1 MIDQIIIGNGESYLK
16 AVFNE
21 IDTWYKGNEK
31 TLNIYTVPF
40 NSICIFK
47 EIILKV
53 ALMNNRVMY
62 ICNDKDKIKKSFNNI
77 FKNQYTSIEKNI
89 VIKEY
94 NSYFKVD
101 DKYEL
106 IIYDDIDFE
115 VGTFKIRRGGSAGG
129 HNGIRNIIDNL
140 KTENIQRIRIGISK
154 NEIPLM
160 DYVLGKFT
168 PEEEKKLESIFP
180 KIANVINDF
189 SNNNIDELMKK
200 YNGNKNE

>member
-1 MIDQIIIGNGESYLK
+1 MILLKPQTYMNLSGES
-16 AVFNE
+16 VRE
-21 IDTWYKGNEK
+21 IVNFY
-31 TLNIYTVPF
+31 NI
-40 NSICIFK
+40 
-47 EIILKV
+47 
-53 ALMNNRVMY
+53 
-62 ICNDKDKIKKSFNNI
+62 D
-77 FKNQYTSIEKNI
+77 IEDI
-89 VIKEY
+89 
-94 NSYFKVD
+94 
-101 DKYEL
+101 L

-154 NEIPLM
+154 NDIPLM

-168 PEEEKKLESIFP
+168 PEEEKKIESIFP
-180 KIANVINDF
+180 QIANVINDF

>member
-1 MIDQIIIGNGESYLK
+1 MNLSGES
-16 AVFNE
+16 VRE
-21 IDTWYKGNEK
+21 IVNFY
-31 TLNIYTVPF
+31 NI
-40 NSICIFK
+40 
-47 EIILKV
+47 
-53 ALMNNRVMY
+53 
-62 ICNDKDKIKKSFNNI
+62 D
-77 FKNQYTSIEKNI
+77 IEDI
-89 VIKEY
+89 
-94 NSYFKVD
+94 
-101 DKYEL
+101 L

-168 PEEEKKLESIFP
+168 PEEEKKIESIFP
-180 KIANVINDF
+180 QISNVINDF

>member
-1 MIDQIIIGNGESYLK
+1 MNLSGES
-16 AVFNE
+16 VRE
-21 IDTWYKGNEK
+21 IVNFY
-31 TLNIYTVPF
+31 NI
-40 NSICIFK
+40 
-47 EIILKV
+47 
-53 ALMNNRVMY
+53 
-62 ICNDKDKIKKSFNNI
+62 D
-77 FKNQYTSIEKNI
+77 IEDI
-89 VIKEY
+89 
-94 NSYFKVD
+94 
-101 DKYEL
+101 L

-168 PEEEKKLESIFP
+168 PEEEKKIESIFP
-180 KIANVINDF
+180 QIANVIKDF

-200 YNGNKNE
+200 YNGNIYE

>member
-1 MIDQIIIGNGESYLK
+1 MNLSGES
-16 AVFNE
+16 VRE
-21 IDTWYKGNEK
+21 IVNFY
-31 TLNIYTVPF
+31 NI
-40 NSICIFK
+40 
-47 EIILKV
+47 
-53 ALMNNRVMY
+53 
-62 ICNDKDKIKKSFNNI
+62 D
-77 FKNQYTSIEKNI
+77 IEDI
-89 VIKEY
+89 
-94 NSYFKVD
+94 
-101 DKYEL
+101 L

-168 PEEEKKLESIFP
+168 FEEEKKIESIFP
-180 KIANVINDF
+180 QIANVINDF

>member
-1 MIDQIIIGNGESYLK
+1 MKLIVGLGNQEKKYEKTRHNCGFRAIDYYAKKNNLSFKSKFKGLYCEQVVNNEKMILLKPQTYMNLSGES
-16 AVFNE
+16 VRE
-21 IDTWYKGNEK
+21 IVNFY
-31 TLNIYTVPF
+31 NI
-40 NSICIFK
+40 
-47 EIILKV
+47 
-53 ALMNNRVMY
+53 
-62 ICNDKDKIKKSFNNI
+62 D
-77 FKNQYTSIEKNI
+77 IEDI
-89 VIKEY
+89 
-94 NSYFKVD
+94 
-101 DKYEL
+101 L

-168 PEEEKKLESIFP
+168 SEEEKKIESIFP
-180 KIANVINDF
+180 QIANVIKDF

-200 YNGNKNE
+200 YNGNIYE

>member
-1 MIDQIIIGNGESYLK
+1 MILLKPQTYMNLSGES
-16 AVFNE
+16 VRE
-21 IDTWYKGNEK
+21 IVNFY
-31 TLNIYTVPF
+31 NI
-40 NSICIFK
+40 
-47 EIILKV
+47 
-53 ALMNNRVMY
+53 
-62 ICNDKDKIKKSFNNI
+62 D
-77 FKNQYTSIEKNI
+77 IEDI
-89 VIKEY
+89 
-94 NSYFKVD
+94 
-101 DKYEL
+101 L

-168 PEEEKKLESIFP
+168 PEEEKKIESIFP
-180 KIANVINDF
+180 QISNVINDF

>member
-1 MIDQIIIGNGESYLK
+1 MNLSGES
-16 AVFNE
+16 VRE
-21 IDTWYKGNEK
+21 IVNFY
-31 TLNIYTVPF
+31 NI
-40 NSICIFK
+40 
-47 EIILKV
+47 
-53 ALMNNRVMY
+53 
-62 ICNDKDKIKKSFNNI
+62 D
-77 FKNQYTSIEKNI
+77 IEDI
-89 VIKEY
+89 
-94 NSYFKVD
+94 
-101 DKYEL
+101 L

-168 PEEEKKLESIFP
+168 LEEEKKIESIFP
-180 KIANVINDF
+180 QIANVINDF